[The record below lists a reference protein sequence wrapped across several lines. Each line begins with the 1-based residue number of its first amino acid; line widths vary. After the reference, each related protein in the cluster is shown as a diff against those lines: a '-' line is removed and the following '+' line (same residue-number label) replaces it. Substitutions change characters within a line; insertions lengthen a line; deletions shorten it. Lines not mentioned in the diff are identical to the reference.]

1 MLTDKNL
8 YAYCDN
14 NPVIREDSCGK
25 FWETAFDVIS
35 LGTSIMEVAQNPK
48 DMWAWAS
55 LAGDALDLIPVVTG
69 AGEIIRSFK
78 TVNVVSEIADDAVD
92 TIKATKKLHRPYIRK
107 SVRQAVEAKAL
118 KLPDGR
124 FLDANT
130 KMPINGKYDLGHV
143 RGHEFWRERDAA
155 MQRGWT
161 QKQFNDYM
169 NNPDF
174 YQIEDPINNR
184 SHRYEKRR

>member
-1 MLTDKNL
+1 
-8 YAYCDN
+8 
-14 NPVIREDSCGK
+14 
-25 FWETAFDVIS
+25 
-35 LGTSIMEVAQNPK
+35 MEVAQNPK

-78 TVNVVSEIADDAVD
+78 TVNVVLD
-92 TIKATKKLHRPYIRK
+92 
-107 SVRQAVEAKAL
+107 
-118 KLPDGR
+118 
-124 FLDANT
+124 LDANT

-143 RGHEFWRERDAA
+143 QGHEFWRERDAA
-155 MQRGWT
+155 MQRGWI